1 LPTVFTVIT
10 DVVALLL
17 LGVQIAMMLRAIL
30 SWFPMDSNK
39 FVDFLYAIT
48 EPFIVPIR
56 LLFEKL
62 GWFQN
67 LPIDVSFMVSY
78 LLLSVLSLV
87 LSM

>member
-1 LPTVFTVIT
+1 
-10 DVVALLL
+10 
-17 LGVQIAMMLRAIL
+17 
-30 SWFPMDSNK
+30 
-39 FVDFLYAIT
+39 
-48 EPFIVPIR
+48 VPIR

-78 LLLSVLSLV
+78 LLLSVLSFV

>member
-1 LPTVFTVIT
+1 MPTFFTVVT
-10 DVVALLL
+10 DVVVLLL

-39 FVDFLYAIT
+39 FVDFLYVIT
-48 EPFIVPIR
+48 EPFNVPIR

-67 LPIDVSFMVSY
+67 LPIDISFMVSY
-78 LLLSVLSLV
+78 LLLSALSL
-87 LSM
+87 LLA